1 MTKEKRKFI
10 GIRIASMFFDHLIMT
25 FIMLFIGL
33 ILFGIGYLIVGN
45 PKDSDLPNWLAAIPA
60 FFGIMVLS
68 IYINK
73 DAIKGKGPGKRILG
87 LIIVDNKTGQIANP
101 IKSVIRNITII
112 FWPIEVIFILFSPE
126 RRIGDYIAG
135 TKVISDNQTLQTKFK
150 IGQIIGAILIGQ
162 LIMILLIVSQFT
174 LQGGDLMNW

>member
-87 LIIVDNKTGQIANP
+87 LANP